1 MRAAFHDRQGAPE
14 VLQFGELPDAVAGP
28 SDVLIRAHASSLDR
42 VDLYFRTGA
51 NGMRL
56 PPGGPHIGGRDV
68 AGVIEVIGADAA
80 VAFPDLL
87 VGMPVVGVAVRSA
100 HAELVAVPGSL
111 VFPLPTGCSF
121 EDAAAIPTA
130 GRTAYDGLM
139 NRGRLSPGE
148 RVLVIS
154 GSSGVGSFGIQIARA
169 AGASVITTVGAAW
182 KVAPA
187 QALGAEAV
195 IDHYTE
201 DVAARVR
208 ELTGEPESGVDVVL
222 DPVGAATFPA
232 AMKSLR
238 REGRYVTTGVT
249 AGHHANLHLGK
260 VFERGLTVTGVG
272 RPSNESIRVV
282 MQRLLALVATGEVRP
297 AVQAVFPLEEMPEAH
312 RLLESS
318 AVFGKLVI
326 AVAR

>member
-1 MRAAFHDRQGAPE
+1 MRAAFHREQGGIE
-14 VLQFGELPDAVAGP
+14 VLQVGVLPDPSPGP
-28 SDVLIRAHASSLDR
+28 DDVLVRVLASSLDR

-56 PPGGPHIGGRDV
+56 PADGPHIGGRDV
-68 AGVIEVIGADAA
+68 AGVIERVGTAAADRY
-80 VAFPDLL
+80 PEL
-87 VGMPVVGVAVRSA
+87 VPGLPVVGVAVRSA
-100 HAELVAVPGSL
+100 HAELVVVPAAL
-111 VFPLPTGCSF
+111 VFPLPTGSSY
-121 EDAAAIPTA
+121 ESAAAIPTA

-139 NRGRLSPGE
+139 NRGSLSPGE
-148 RVLVIS
+148 RVLVIA

-169 AGASVITTVGAAW
+169 AGASVIATVGATW
-182 KVAPA
+182 KAA
-187 QALGAEAV
+187 HARSLGAGEV
-195 IDHYTE
+195 INHYTE

-208 ELTGEPESGVDVVL
+208 ELTAGEGVDVVL

-249 AGHHANLHLGK
+249 AGHHADIHLGK

-272 RPSNESIRVV
+272 RPSNERIRDV
-282 MQRLLALVATGEVRP
+282 MQKLLALVATGEVRP
-297 AVQAVFPLEEMPEAH
+297 AVHAVLPLDRIGEAH
-312 RLLESS
+312 QLLESS
-318 AVFGKLVI
+318 AVFGKVVI